1 MTHDAVSTVAPVDE
15 VLPAPKLA
23 ALGFQHV
30 LVMYAGAI
38 AVPLIIGRALKLA
51 PEQVALLINADLFA
65 CGIVTLHP
73 ILRRRPLLRHPPARH
88 DGRHL
93 RRGRPDAR
101 HGAATPMLGILGIFG
116 AVMAAGVFTML
127 VAPAIG
133 YFLPLFPPVVTGSII
148 LMIGISLMRIGVNWA
163 AGAPVPTL
171 PGYGNPFNL
180 GMAAF
185 VLICDP
191 RCSPASAPA
200 SCATS
205 PC

>member
-65 CGIVTLHP
+65 CGIVSF
-73 ILRRRPLLRHPPARH
+73 IQSFGA
-88 DGRHL
+88 GRFFGIRL
-93 RRGRPDAR
+93 PVMMGVTF
-101 HGAATPMLGILGIFG
+101 AAVGPMLAMGGDPNVGILGIFG

-148 LMIGISLMRIGVNWA
+148 LMIGISFMRIGVNWA
-163 AGAPVPTL
+163 AGAAVPSL

-185 VLICDP
+185 VLILHP
-191 RCSPASAPA
+191 RSSPASAPA